1 MHQPKGI
8 QLYSTQLNSTAVSL
22 SQTPTHIMSASED
35 DIVDEFFKTIGTI
48 QSIKGSL
55 DDVFYDGI
63 KEILNKAKKELTVHT
78 GEYLHDLKN
87 KIPDKETLQKMI
99 AAVPKSLSHP
109 NKHGQLPIQS
119 AVWGDH
125 SVGYVPL
132 LAKEGIT
139 HQVGGHDNRGGLL
152 VGDPRV
158 NGRVNVLQVLAN
170 IIIKNYTN
178 PVATDTAHLNTMME
192 LRESNL
198 LLKED
203 IQEYHLLY
211 YACWP
216 GCQLRFDYFADWDA
230 QGLKHHQFDG
240 LPIIHALIKGRSNLP
255 IEHFKV
261 FFKAAL
267 KHYPQDL
274 GLLFQKDSD
283 GKTAC
288 EGAFDRYGKD
298 ETMKAIGECI
308 PFDDPKLPILHHVMK
323 LAPQFMN
330 DFGNRYPS
338 AAFLRDNQG
347 RTLQQATLA
356 SGTKTYKDNVMFF
369 LGMSDEQVKKRDPG
383 TDLYPFMVL
392 ASGRTSDL
400 SAVYYLLKRKPLL
413 IFGNES
419 EERSLLNDQDESV
432 PKDDGRKRK
441 RG

>member
-1 MHQPKGI
+1 MAA
-8 QLYSTQLNSTAVSL
+8 T
-22 SQTPTHIMSASED
+22 ED

-48 QSIKGSL
+48 QSMKNKL
-55 DDVFYDGI
+55 DNAYYDGI
-63 KEILNKAKKELTVHT
+63 KKILNKAKKELTVHT
-78 GEYLHDLKN
+78 GEYLHDLDSK
-87 KIPDKETLQKMI
+87 KPDKETLQKMI
-99 AAVPKSLSHP
+99 AVVPLSLSHT
-109 NKHGQLPIQS
+109 NKQGQLPIQS
-119 AVWGDH
+119 AVWYIN
-125 SVGYVPL
+125 SVEYIPL

-152 VGDPRV
+152 VDDRHDSD
-158 NGRVNVLQVLAN
+158 RMNVLKLLATL
-170 IIIKNYTN
+170 KRGTN
-178 PVATDTAHLNTMME
+178 PVATDTAYLKTMME

-203 IQEYHLLY
+203 IQEYDFLY
-211 YACWP
+211 HACRP
-216 GCQLRFDYFADWDA
+216 GSQLRFDYLIDWDA
-230 QGLKHHQFDG
+230 QGLKNHQRGG
-240 LPIIHALIKGRSNLP
+240 LPILHALIKGQP

-261 FFKAAL
+261 FFKGAL
-267 KHYPQDL
+267 KHYPLDL
-274 GLLFQKDSD
+274 GLLFQKDND

-288 EGAFDRYGKD
+288 ERAFDKYGKD
-298 ETMKAIGECI
+298 KTMKAIGECI
-308 PFDDPKLPILHHVMK
+308 PFDDPKLPILHHVVK
-323 LAPQFMN
+323 DAPQFMN

-392 ASGRTSDL
+392 ASSGHTSDL
-400 SAVYYLLKRKPLL
+400 SAVYYLLKRKPFL
-413 IFGNES
+413 IFGDES
-419 EERSLLNDQDESV
+419 EERSLSNDQDESV